1 MWLPPLRAADGVCGA
16 ARWAGD
22 RTVGLVR
29 AGIDLGWRRFAYLYG
44 TEWLLVIRRWLVLLD
59 GWPAEMSDRGRPGSS
74 LLARIC
80 AACVR
85 SVPVTGAAVWLMT
98 DAGHRAMVHASDV
111 VVARLG
117 DAQFDLGEGPSIH
130 AFRQRHPVLVSD
142 VGEPGAALAAGARAL
157 FAFPLQLG
165 AAELGV
171 LLLYCDRA
179 AELDAAQYAR
189 VLRLADAAFFALL
202 DLLSGSATTSADGD
216 MNGHRTGADVAF
228 RRAEVYQAAGMVMA
242 HLGVSIEDATV
253 RLHAY
258 AYANDRPVAEVA
270 RDIIARVLRLDD
282 DNDDEQSGMEERP

>member
-1 MWLPPLRAADGVCGA
+1 
-16 ARWAGD
+16 
-22 RTVGLVR
+22 VR
-29 AGIDLGWRRFAYLYG
+29 AGIGLGWRQFAYLRG
-44 TEWLLVIRRWLVLLD
+44 TEWLLAIRRWLVVLD
-59 GWPAEMSDRGRPGSS
+59 GWPADVSDRGGASSS

-80 AACVR
+80 AACVL

-98 DAGHRAMVHASDV
+98 GVGHRAMVHASDV
-111 VVARLG
+111 AVARLG
-117 DAQFDLGEGPSIH
+117 DLQFDLGEGPSID
-130 AFRQRHPVLVSD
+130 AFRERHPVLMSD
-142 VGEPGAALAAGARAL
+142 VGHPGAAAGEPWPAFAPAALAAGARAL

-179 AELDAAQYAR
+179 TKLDGAQHAR

-202 DLLSGSATTSADGD
+202 DLLSGSGTTSPDGD
-216 MNGHRTGADVAF
+216 MNGHRRGVDVVF

-258 AYANDRPVAEVA
+258 AFANDRPVAEVA
-270 RDIIARVLRLDD
+270 RDIVARVLRLED
-282 DNDDEQSGMEERP
+282 DNHDEQSGVEERP